1 VDARLDSSIGVG
13 DLHRPRNGGLVRLVV
28 PTRSGVIKCTISVHA
43 WSASS
48 ACVPIVI
55 DEGGSNGWAVVIGG
69 VVFGL
74 SSVGGREGL
83 IIVFVMR
90 CCLGRSD
97 EGWVLWTI
105 YLLACAP
112 FLEGEANCC

>member
-1 VDARLDSSIGVG
+1 MDVRPDSSVGIG

-28 PTRSGVIKCTISVHA
+28 PTRSGVIKCTICVHA
-43 WSASS
+43 WSTSS

-55 DEGGSNGWAVVIGG
+55 GEGGSDRWAAVIRV

-74 SSVGGREGL
+74 SAVGGREGL
-83 IIVFVMR
+83 IVILVVR
-90 CCLGRSD
+90 WCLGRPD
-97 EGWVLWTI
+97 KGRVLWTI